1 MKLFLEVLT
10 GQKEWHSHDV
20 SVCELGNCDA
30 ARFWRIIQEEK
41 KRRTKSRWDILWQKE
56 ISFFKA
62 LREYVVS
69 NNPFLKKKLAAFS
82 RTSHLRKMIR
92 TEKQSLSFVMDLP
105 QLLLFFVC
113 FLLYFSSSGNFHE
126 AWTHRR
132 TTIIMSVSGKL
143 ILTIIQISNWNE
155 SQIQRF
161 DSISVTFC

>member
-1 MKLFLEVLT
+1 MFRYANWGIVMLHASGALF
-10 GQKEWHSHDV
+10 
-20 SVCELGNCDA
+20 
-30 ARFWRIIQEEK
+30 K
-41 KRRTKSRWDILWQKE
+41 KKRRRRTKSRWDILWQKE